1 VPCRKAAPKKI
12 AETDAIFEQLAR
24 VNTAADADDTV
35 LRLSLDAKASVW
47 VGAFSRGGR
56 SRVIVKA
63 ADHDFKPDAKLT
75 PFGILLPQYGEVFLY
90 LTDSKVTSDFIVDC
104 LQDCWTTLQS
114 RFPQVNRLVLNLDNG
129 PDNHSR
135 RTQFMKRITE
145 LVDHFQLPVD
155 LAYYPPYHSKY
166 NPIERVW
173 GVLEKHWNGS
183 LMDSCQTVFNFA
195 QTLTFRGLH
204 PLVKHV
210 QKIYHTG
217 VKLTPAQ
224 MALLESRFERLKGLP
239 KWFVRIAPL
248 PPPPCS
254 GILLE

>member
-1 VPCRKAAPKKI
+1 M
-12 AETDAIFEQLAR
+12 T
-24 VNTAADADDTV
+24 
-35 LRLSLDAKASVW
+35 
-47 VGAFSRGGR
+47 
-56 SRVIVKA
+56 VKA
-63 ADHDFKPDAKLT
+63 ADHDFKPDARLT

-104 LQDCWTTLQS
+104 LQDCWITLQA
-114 RFPQVNRLVLNLDNG
+114 RFPQVTRLVLNLDNG
-129 PDNHSR
+129 PENHSR
-135 RTQFMKRITE
+135 RTQFMNRITE
-145 LVDHFQLPVD
+145 FVDEFQLPVD

-173 GVLEKHWNGS
+173 GILEKHWNGS

-195 QTLTFRGLH
+195 RTMTFRGLH

-224 MALLESRFERLKGLP
+224 MTLLESRFERLKGLP
-239 KWFVRIAPL
+239 KWFVRISPL
-248 PPPPCS
+248 QPIPCS
-254 GILLE
+254 DILLE

>member
-1 VPCRKAAPKKI
+1 MAA
-12 AETDAIFEQLAR
+12 TDAIFDQLAR
-24 VNTAADADDTV
+24 VNTVADADDTV
-35 LRLSLDAKASVW
+35 LRLSLDAKASVL

-56 SRVIVKA
+56 SRVSVKA

-90 LTDSKVTSDFIVDC
+90 LTDSRVTSDFIVDC
-104 LQDCWTTLQS
+104 LQDCWTTLQL
-114 RFPQVNRLVLNLDNG
+114 RFPQVTRLVLNLDNG
-129 PDNHSR
+129 PENHSR
-135 RTQFMKRITE
+135 RTQFMKRITA
-145 LVDHFQLPVD
+145 LVDDFQLPVD

-195 QTLTFRGLH
+195 QTMTFRGLH
-204 PLVKHV
+204 PIVKHV

-217 VKLTPAQ
+217 VRLTPAQ
-224 MALLESRFERLKGLP
+224 MALLELRFERLKGLP

-248 PPPPCS
+248 PPLLCS
-254 GILLE
+254 DISLE